1 MNAFKD
7 KLKKIF
13 FTAILKDYTNAM
25 KKKMQESIE
34 LKIKK

>member
-1 MNAFKD
+1 MNGFKD

-13 FTAILKDYTNAM
+13 FTAILKDYMSAM
-25 KKKMQESIE
+25 KKRMQESIE